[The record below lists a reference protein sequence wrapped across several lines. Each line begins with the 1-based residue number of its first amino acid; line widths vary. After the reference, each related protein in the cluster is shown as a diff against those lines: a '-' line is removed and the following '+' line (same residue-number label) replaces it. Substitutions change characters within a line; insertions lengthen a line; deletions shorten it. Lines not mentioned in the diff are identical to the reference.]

1 MQIEYIALLSESVKE
16 FVLEVE
22 VMAGIKIQVMEDARL
37 STGGPTGGGNLE
49 VVINPQRVEIFVP
62 TNGYFPD
69 GAVRHEVLHVK
80 RFHLDGVP
88 KLALSEEVDWDKPLS
103 DALGAIDNAIEHIY
117 IVPIELEL
125 HPERMQHWEAVMT
138 NVCANLHT
146 VPDAERRLAVCLHWS
161 FMRQALPDS
170 SSFQVLK
177 DYALEHELVEV
188 AANFSEQFVSLS
200 KEEMA
205 GMLFKEFADIL
216 PKHRAALEY
225 INSATGTNQFPIS

>member
-1 MQIEYIALLSESVKE
+1 MQTEYLALLSESVKE

-22 VMAGIKIQVMEDARL
+22 DAAGIQIQVIQDARL
-37 STGGPTGGGNLE
+37 NSGGPTGGGNLE
-49 VVINPQRVEIFVP
+49 VVINAQRVKIFAP

-88 KLALSEEVDWDKPLS
+88 KLALPDEVDWDKPFS
-103 DALGAIDNAIEHIY
+103 DALGAMDNAIEHID

-138 NVCANLHT
+138 NVCTNLHT
-146 VPDAERRLAVCLHWS
+146 IPIAERRLAVCLHWS
-161 FMRQALPDS
+161 FMTHVLPES
-170 SSFQVLK
+170 PSFGLLK
-177 DYALEHELVEV
+177 SYASEYGLLEI
-188 AANFSEQFVSLS
+188 AMNFSRKFLALN
-200 KEEMA
+200 KEEKA
-205 GMLFKEFADIL
+205 GMLFAEFADIL

-225 INSATGTNQFPIS
+225 ISRATGTNQYPIP